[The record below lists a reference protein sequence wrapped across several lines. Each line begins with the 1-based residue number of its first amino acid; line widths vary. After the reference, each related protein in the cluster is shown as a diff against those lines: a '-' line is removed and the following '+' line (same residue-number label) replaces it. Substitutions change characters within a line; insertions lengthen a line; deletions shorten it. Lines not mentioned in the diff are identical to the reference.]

1 MLNTSTIDNLADA
14 WARLLANL
22 ADLPEPMQ
30 CEVMPLK
37 RTVEQAL
44 SAGAVPDTLA
54 RQINDISARHMQ
66 ACMLP
71 VQ

>member
-1 MLNTSTIDNLADA
+1 MGADA
-14 WARLLANL
+14 LQIDR
-22 ADLPEPMQ
+22 
-30 CEVMPLK
+30 
-37 RTVEQAL
+37 EQAL

-54 RQINDISARHMQ
+54 REINDISARHMQ